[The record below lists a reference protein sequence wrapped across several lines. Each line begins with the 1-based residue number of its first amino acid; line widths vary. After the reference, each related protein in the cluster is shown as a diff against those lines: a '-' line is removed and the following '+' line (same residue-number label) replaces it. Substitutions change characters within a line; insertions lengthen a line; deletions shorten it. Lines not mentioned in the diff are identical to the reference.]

1 MTTTGKM
8 RAARVWAPRIREE
21 LREDGTRLIWQ
32 EEELGAYPARL
43 SDRIVH
49 WAEVAPDRT
58 WMAERDASGAW
69 ARVSYGELHDLM
81 QRVGSWLMALDLS
94 VERPLMI
101 LSGNSVAHA
110 VVALAAQY
118 IGVPSAAVAPAYSLL
133 GEGHGKL
140 RDIVGQVTPGAVFAD
155 DGARFAPAIADV
167 FDPDVRVIVVE
178 GDVPGFACTRWSE
191 VIATQANPAV
201 EQARLAVGP
210 DTIAK
215 FLFTSGTTGS
225 PKAVIQTQGM
235 MCSNME
241 MVLDCYRFLGDAPP
255 VLVDWAPWNHVASGS
270 KVFNIAIYN
279 GGTFYIDAGKPTPQG
294 MAETIRNLAEVSP
307 TWYFNV
313 PSGFEMLCEAMQESA
328 ALRESFFARLQLIM
342 YAGAGMG
349 SHTWRQLNEL
359 SEATVGART
368 LMGSGLG
375 ATETA
380 PFAMFGTAP
389 QDEPG
394 NVGVP
399 ARGVVL
405 KLVPVEGKLEARFK
419 GPNVTPGYWRSPDLT
434 ARAFDEEGFYNMG
447 DALRYA
453 VPGDAA
459 AGFLFDG
466 RTAENFKL
474 QTGTWVAVGAMRAKL
489 VDAMQGLVRDAV
501 IAGENQHELGA
512 LLVPFRP
519 ALERLVEGGAQMDDA
534 TLFAHP
540 QVRARIEALLG
551 DLARSATGSSGR
563 IARALLLDV
572 PLEMSRGEVTDKGS
586 VNQRAVLAN
595 RSDLVRQ
602 LYDGGPKVL
611 FPAAAARTTEPAGER
626 A

>member
-1 MTTTGKM
+1 MTTKGEM
-8 RAARVWAPRIREE
+8 RPARVWQPRLREE
-21 LREDGTRLIWQ
+21 LRADGSRVIWQ
-32 EEELGAYPARL
+32 EEPLGDYPERL

-49 WAEVAPDRT
+49 WAEAAPERI
-58 WMAERDASGAW
+58 WMAERDESGDW
-69 ARVSYGELHDLM
+69 AGVTYAELNALM
-81 QRVGSWLMALDLS
+81 RRVGSWMMAQDLS

-101 LSGNSVAHA
+101 LSENSVAHA

-118 IGVPSAAVAPAYSLL
+118 VGVPSAAVAPAYSLL

-140 RDIVGQVTPGAVFAD
+140 RDIVGQVTPGAVFAA
-155 DGARFAPAIADV
+155 DGARFAAAIADV
-167 FDPDVRVIVVE
+167 FAPDVPVITVTGE
-178 GDVPGFACTRWSE
+178 VPGHACTRWSE
-191 VIATQANPAV
+191 VMATEVAPGIEA
-201 EQARLAVGP
+201 ARLAVGR

-235 MCSNME
+235 MCANME

-279 GGTFYIDAGKPTPQG
+279 GGTFYIDAGKPTPKG

-313 PSGFEMLCEAMQESA
+313 PSGFEMLCEAMQEND
-328 ALRESFFARLQLIM
+328 ALRSRFFARLQLIM
-342 YAGAGMG
+342 YAGAGMA
-349 SHTWRQLNEL
+349 SHTWQHLQEL

-380 PFAMFGTAP
+380 PFAMFCTDP
-389 QDEPG
+389 QETPG
-394 NVGVP
+394 NVGIP

-405 KLVPVEGKLEARFK
+405 KLVPVEGKLEVRFK
-419 GPNVTPGYWRSPDLT
+419 GPNVTPGYWRSPELT
-434 ARAFDEEGFYNMG
+434 QKAFDEEGFYNMG

-489 VDAMQGLVRDAV
+489 VDAMAGLVRDAV
-501 IAGENQHELGA
+501 ITGENEAELGA

-519 ALERLVEGGAQMDDA
+519 GIEKLVAGGYAMSNAD
-534 TLFAHP
+534 LFAHP
-540 QVRARIEALLG
+540 EVRARLEALLG
-551 DLARSATGSSGR
+551 DFAAQATGSSGR
-563 IARALLLDV
+563 IARALVLDA

-586 VNQRAVLAN
+586 VNQRAVLAH
-595 RSDLVRQ
+595 RADLVAA
-602 LYDGGPKVL
+602 LYAGGPGVL
-611 FPAAAARTTEPAGER
+611 FPTAARATVGER